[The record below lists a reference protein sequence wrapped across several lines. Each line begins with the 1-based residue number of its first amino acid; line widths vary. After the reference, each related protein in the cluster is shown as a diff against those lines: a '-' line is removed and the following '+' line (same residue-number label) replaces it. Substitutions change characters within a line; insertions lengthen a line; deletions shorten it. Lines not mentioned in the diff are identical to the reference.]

1 MMYTSIIQ
9 TERNDTMS
17 EKKEDL
23 RIRRTHKLL
32 CEAMF
37 ALLETQSF
45 DEISVVN
52 ICDKAMVHRATF
64 YKHFKDKYEFM
75 EYVTKEKLRDFYAES
90 KKFADFSDKEKLYRA
105 MIDNILLFIEENK
118 PMLRLAA
125 SSSNSNFFDSLHR
138 IVYEELLSF
147 LTSSQKNGE
156 TYRAPVDIYA
166 KFLTGGFM
174 SLIRWWLS
182 DETDYSREEMAK
194 HIECMLISGSR
205 DITP

>member
-1 MMYTSIIQ
+1 MYTSIIK
-9 TERNDTMS
+9 TERMNIMS

-37 ALLETQSF
+37 ALLETNSF

-75 EYVTKEKLRDFYAES
+75 EYVTKEKLRDFYTES
-90 KKFADFSDKEKLYRA
+90 KKFADFSDKEKLYRT

-118 PMLRLAA
+118 AMLRLAA
-125 SSSNSNFFDSLHR
+125 SSSNNNFFDSLHK
-138 IVYEELLSF
+138 IVYEELYSF
-147 LTSSQKNGE
+147 LTSSQNNGE
-156 TYRAPVDIYA
+156 TYRAPVDIYT
-166 KFLTGGFM
+166 KFLTGGFI
-174 SLIRWWLS
+174 SLVRWWLS
-182 DETDYSREEMAK
+182 DSTDYSREEMAQ
-194 HIECMLISGSR
+194 HIECMLISGSK

>member
-1 MMYTSIIQ
+1 
-9 TERNDTMS
+9 MS

-37 ALLETQSF
+37 SLLETQSF

-75 EYVTKEKLRDFYAES
+75 EYVTKIKLRDFYAES

-125 SSSNSNFFDSLHR
+125 SSSNNNFFDSLHR
-138 IVYEELLSF
+138 IVYEELHSF

-156 TYRAPVDIYA
+156 TYRAPVDIFA

-174 SLIRWWLS
+174 SLVRWWLE
-182 DETDYSREEMAK
+182 DDNNYSREEMAN
-194 HIECMLISGSR
+194 HIECMLISGGKQFSE
-205 DITP
+205 

>member
-1 MMYTSIIQ
+1 
-9 TERNDTMS
+9 MS

-32 CEAMF
+32 CDAMF
-37 ALLETQSF
+37 SLLETNSF

-75 EYVTKEKLRDFYAES
+75 EYVAKEKLHDFYVQS
-90 KKFADFSDKEKLYRA
+90 KTLADFSDKEKLYRA
-105 MIDNILLFIEENK
+105 MIDNILVFIEDNK
-118 PMLRLAA
+118 QMLRLAA
-125 SSSNSNFFDSLHR
+125 SSSNNNFFDSLHR
-138 IVYEELLSF
+138 IVYEELLDF

-156 TYRAPVDIYA
+156 TYRAPVDIFA

-174 SLIRWWLS
+174 SLVRWWLAE
-182 DETDYSREEMAK
+182 DNPYTREEMAK
-194 HIECMLISGSR
+194 HIECMLLSSGR
-205 DITP
+205 TN

>member
-1 MMYTSIIQ
+1 
-9 TERNDTMS
+9 MS

-37 ALLETQSF
+37 ALLETHSF

-75 EYVTKEKLRDFYAES
+75 EYVTKIKLRDFYAQS

-118 PMLRLAA
+118 KMLQLAA
-125 SSSNSNFFDSLHR
+125 SSSNSNFFDSLHK
-138 IVYEELLSF
+138 IVYNELLDF
-147 LTSSQKNGE
+147 LTSSQNNGE
-156 TYRAPVDIYA
+156 TYRAPVDIFA

-174 SLIRWWLS
+174 SLVRWWLE
-182 DETDYSREEMAK
+182 DGNNYSREEMAN
-194 HIECMLISGSR
+194 HIECMLISGEKQLSE
-205 DITP
+205 

>member
-1 MMYTSIIQ
+1 MK
-9 TERNDTMS
+9 RDDTMS

-37 ALLETQSF
+37 SLLETQSF

-75 EYVTKEKLRDFYAES
+75 EYVTKVKLHDFYTES
-90 KKFADFSDKEKLYRA
+90 KKFADFSDKEQLYRA
-105 MIDNILLFIEENK
+105 MIENILLFIEENK

-125 SSSNSNFFDSLHR
+125 SSSNSNFFDSLHK
-138 IVYEELLSF
+138 IVYNELLDF

-174 SLIRWWLS
+174 SLVRWWLS
-182 DETDYSREEMAK
+182 DESGYSREDMAK
-194 HIECMLISGSR
+194 HIECMLISGSK

>member
-1 MMYTSIIQ
+1 
-9 TERNDTMS
+9 MS

-118 PMLRLAA
+118 TMLRLAA

-174 SLIRWWLS
+174 SLVRWWLS

-194 HIECMLISGSR
+194 HIECMLISGSK